1 VTAARWLAGLT
12 TAAVLAGCSPAPPDQ
27 TALPLRQVAEMALT
41 GGPVRFDYTALD
53 VAHGR
58 LFIATW
64 AQVK

>member
-1 VTAARWLAGLT
+1 
-12 TAAVLAGCSPAPPDQ
+12 
-27 TALPLRQVAEMALT
+27 MALT